1 MLNIKDGESMKLSSI
16 KMGMKYSEVR
26 REIIKSENLIIGNL
40 PSFCNSDYMVAENLD
55 TKEKIYVLRDLDTG
69 IIIDVTSDNNKAINN
84 ERAER
89 NIKEILINNGY

>member
-1 MLNIKDGESMKLSSI
+1 MKLSSI

-40 PSFCNSDYMVAENLD
+40 PSFCNSDYMVVENLD
-55 TKEKIYVLRDLDTG
+55 TKEKVYILRDLDTG

>member
-1 MLNIKDGESMKLSSI
+1 MKLSSI

-26 REIIKSENLIIGNL
+26 REIIKSENLIIENL
-40 PSFCNSDYMVAENLD
+40 PSFCNSDYMVVENLD
-55 TKEKIYVLRDLDTG
+55 TKEKVYILRDLDTG